1 MNGWVE
7 WIDELMSRMSEWMN
21 VLIDG
26 FIIERWVNG

>member
-1 MNGWVE
+1 MNEWVE